1 MEIVSCIVLIFLVFL
16 VLYMMKGL
24 LDELK
29 VTISFLYFDNENPIN
44 FLCASFTFGIFQ
56 SLPRLNFVMIQAL
69 LVLILSTFCRAPEII
84 CS

>member
-29 VTISFLYFDNENPIN
+29 VTISFLYFHNENPNN
-44 FLCASFTFGIFQ
+44 F
-56 SLPRLNFVMIQAL
+56 
-69 LVLILSTFCRAPEII
+69 
-84 CS
+84 